1 MSNSN
6 LIDVTLSINRIKMD
20 NEWYLRIG
28 PHCWY
33 MEIECYFEQIFY
45 TDTLLLEE
53 TYQLRKKQLNEL
65 N

>member
-1 MSNSN
+1 MTDSN

-33 MEIECYFEQIFY
+33 MEIDGSFEQIFY
-45 TDTLLLEE
+45 VDTLPLEE
-53 TYQLRKKQLNEL
+53 AYQLRKKQVNES